1 MVAVEGV
8 YNNGKIELSQSAPM
22 EKAKVIVIFPE
33 TKKED
38 RERLSIDAAKVL
50 FREFSGCLDGD
61 IDEKAERLGALDEK
75 YESID

>member
-1 MVAVEGV
+1 MVAVEGL

-38 RERLSIDAAKVL
+38 RKRLSIDKARDL
-50 FREFSGCLDGD
+50 FHEFRNC
-61 IDEKAERLGALDEK
+61 
-75 YESID
+75 

>member
-1 MVAVEGV
+1 MVAVEGL

-38 RERLSIDAAKVL
+38 RKRLSIDKARDL
-50 FREFSGCLDGD
+50 FHEFSGCLDGD
-61 IDEKAERLGALDEK
+61 LDEKSERLEALDEK
-75 YESID
+75 YESIN